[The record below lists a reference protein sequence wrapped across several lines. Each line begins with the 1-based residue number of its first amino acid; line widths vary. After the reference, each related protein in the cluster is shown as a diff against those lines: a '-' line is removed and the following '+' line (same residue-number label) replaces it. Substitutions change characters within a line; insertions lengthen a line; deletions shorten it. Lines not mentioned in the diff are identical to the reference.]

1 MTGVMFMQSQVFA
14 GADTMMHAQVMRYL
28 DRGRFSVH
36 AAVNREDD
44 PASPSSAAAVV
55 GAIPG
60 VRTVRADFGPS
71 LQETAGARRL
81 LLAGRAPGLTGSLA
95 TIARYVRRNEIRL
108 IHCTEKPRDA
118 IYGLALARLTGAAC
132 IIHLHVKYESWINRA
147 VRAALPRA
155 DGMIGVSPFVR
166 DSAVAAGG
174 VRPERAFAVV
184 NGIDLA
190 RWDAEGEPDGG
201 PVRREFGVPDETPLI
216 GIASRL
222 FVWKGHLD
230 LLKALAPLKQ
240 QGRDFRL
247 LIVGEDDVRG
257 APDRPPFSREIRQAV
272 AALDLEDRVLF
283 SGWRRDMRRV
293 MAAFDIYAMPTFE
306 EPCAVVFLEAMASRL
321 PIVALRSGGTP
332 EEVEHGRS
340 GLLSD
345 PGDLPALTANLD
357 TLLRDPALRARMGA
371 YGRAAVE
378 GRLSAQAMA
387 RRVEG
392 VYQDVLGRRGL
403 RLTAG
408 AAQSA

>member
-28 DRGRFSVH
+28 DHGRYTVH
-36 AAVNREDD
+36 AAINRQDD
-44 PASPSSAAAVV
+44 AGSPSSAAAVV
-55 GAIPG
+55 SALPD
-60 VRTVRADFGPS
+60 VRTVHADFGPS
-71 LQETAGARRL
+71 LQDTVGAKRL
-81 LLAGRAPGLTGSLA
+81 LLAARAPALAAGLAALA
-95 TIARYVRRNEIRL
+95 GYVRRNEIRL

-118 IYGLALARLTGAAC
+118 VYGLALARLTGAAC
-132 IIHLHVKYESWINRA
+132 VIHLHVKYENWINRV

-155 DGMIGVSPFVR
+155 DAVIGVSPFVR

-174 VRPERAFAVV
+174 VRPDRAFAVV

-190 RWDAEGEPDGG
+190 RWDVGVEPDGSL
-201 PVRREFGVPDETPLI
+201 VRKEFGVPAGMPLI

-230 LLKALAPLKQ
+230 LLRALAPLKR
-240 QGRDFRL
+240 QGHDFRL

-257 APDRPPFSREIRQAV
+257 APDRPPFSGEIRRAV

-321 PIVALRSGGTP
+321 PVVALRSGGTP

-340 GLLSD
+340 GLLSE
-345 PGDLPALTANLD
+345 PGDLPALTANLAL
-357 TLLRDPALRARMGA
+357 LLRDPALRMRMGA
-371 YGRAAVE
+371 YGRATVE

-387 RRVEG
+387 RQVEG
-392 VYQDVLGRRGL
+392 IYQEVLGRRGVPIA
-403 RLTAG
+403 AG
-408 AAQSA
+408 VAQSA